1 MRSLLRDL
9 RYGVRLLFQHPGFT
23 AVAVLTLGLGIGA
36 NTAIFSVVHAVL
48 LQPLQYKDGDRV
60 MMIWEHN
67 HVKGWSKFS
76 VSPAHF
82 IDWQAQ
88 SKSFDP
94 MVAIYSTVQVLTG
107 EGEPER
113 IGLIKPTA
121 GIFEITGVPPVLGRA
136 FRPGEWES
144 GQEKVAI
151 LSDGL
156 WKRRFGGKKEIVGQ
170 PITLGGESYT
180 VVGILPEG
188 FRLPGGADLMVPL
201 VFTPDERQM
210 RGGHFLVV
218 IARLKPGASVAA
230 ADSEMAAI
238 AKAQAIQYPDSS
250 KNWGAHV
257 VPLYEEIVGD
267 IRPALLSLFAAVGFV
282 LLIACGNVTN
292 LLLARGSARQK
303 EIALRAALGA
313 GRGRL
318 IAQLLTESLLL
329 SLVGGGLGLLLGQWG
344 IDLLRVIQP
353 GDLPRMQNVGIN
365 ATVFFFTLGLSLAS
379 GLIFGMAPAFLISH
393 SGLQDTLKQGGR
405 GTETGRH
412 RLRNAL
418 VISQV
423 AISLIL
429 LVGAGLQVRSFVR
442 VMQQETGLQP
452 DGVMTMGVSLPE
464 KKYPKPENQA
474 AFAHQALEKM
484 QAIPGVKLAAAAS
497 LVPFGG
503 NDTIFSIAIQGSSVE
518 SGDQPSANWYAVSPD
533 YFKTLGIALVKG
545 RLFNDQDDAAAVRVT
560 VVNETFAKRLFPGE
574 DPIGRKLKM
583 GIDSDAVREI
593 VGIVKDVK
601 HYGLESKNTLQM
613 YEPIAQ
619 IPQDT
624 CTFILKTDGD
634 PSQLTAPARQAIFAL
649 DKDQPVSDISTM
661 QDLVRASAAPRRF
674 TTTLIGFFAIVALVL
689 AAVGIY
695 GVVACSVAGR
705 TREIGVRM
713 ALGAQRRDVLDMVL
727 RQGMVLVLGGIGLG
741 LVGAFALTRLISK
754 LLFGVGALDA
764 FTYATTSLLLIGVA
778 LIACYVPARRAASV
792 DPVTALHYE

>member
-48 LQPLQYKDGDRV
+48 LQPLQYKDADRV

-67 HVKGWSKFS
+67 HVKGWTKFTA
-76 VSPAHF
+76 SPAHF

-94 MVAIYSTVQVLTG
+94 MVALLSSSMVLTG

-113 IGLIKPTA
+113 IGVLKPTA
-121 GIFEITGVPPVLGRA
+121 GISELIGVPPVIGRA
-136 FRPGEWES
+136 FRAGEWES

-151 LSDGL
+151 LSDGI
-156 WKRRFGGKKEIVGQ
+156 WKRRFGGKKEIIGQ

-180 VVGILPEG
+180 VIGIMPEG
-188 FRLPGGADLMVPL
+188 FRLPTGADLMMPL

-218 IARLKPGASVAA
+218 MARLKPGATLQAA
-230 ADSEMAAI
+230 NSEMATI
-238 AKAQAIQYPDSS
+238 ANAQAVQYPDSS

-257 VPLYEEIVGD
+257 VPIYEEIVGD
-267 IRPALLSLFAAVGFV
+267 VRPALLSLFAAVGFV

-344 IDLLRVIQP
+344 VELLRWLQP

-365 ATVFFFTLGLSLAS
+365 TTVFLFTLGLSLLS

-393 SGLQDTLKQGGR
+393 TGLQDTLKQGGR

-412 RLRNAL
+412 RLRNGL
-418 VISQV
+418 VVTQV
-423 AISLIL
+423 AISLVL

-452 DGVMTMGVSLPE
+452 DGVMTLGVSLPE
-464 KKYPKPENQA
+464 KKYPKPENQWT
-474 AFAHQALEKM
+474 FARQALEKM
-484 QAIPGVKLAAAAS
+484 QVLPGVKAAAATT
-497 LVPFGG
+497 LIPFGG
-503 NDTIFSIAIQGSSVE
+503 NDTIYSIAIEGSSVE

-533 YFKTLGIALVKG
+533 YFKVLGIPLVKG
-545 RLFNDQDDAAAVRVT
+545 RLFNERDDRTSVRVA
-560 VVNETFAKRLFPGE
+560 VVNETFVKRLFPGV
-574 DPIGRKLKM
+574 DPIGRKLRM
-583 GIDSDAVREI
+583 GNDTDTVREI
-593 VGIVKDVK
+593 VGVVKDVK

-624 CTFILKTDGD
+624 YTFILKTDGD
-634 PSQLTAPARQAIFAL
+634 PSQLTASARQVIFGL
-649 DKDQPVSDISTM
+649 DKDQPVSDVSTM
-661 QDLVRASAAPRRF
+661 QDLIRASAAPRRF
-674 TTTLIGFFAIVALVL
+674 TTTLIGFFAMVALIL

-695 GVVACSVAGR
+695 GVVACSVAAR
-705 TREIGVRM
+705 TQEIGVRM

-727 RQGMVLVLGGIGLG
+727 RQGMMLVLGGIVLGLG
-741 LVGAFALTRLISK
+741 GAFALTRLISK

-764 FTYATTSLLLIGVA
+764 LTYATTSLLLMGVA
-778 LIACYVPARRAASV
+778 LIACYFPARRAASV